1 MFTETILASNYPSGS
16 LSTLAITQTQAFN
29 HMVPEAYYI
38 GQAVLNRNEINF
50 GCFQTT
56 HPNKDYTDYLG
67 KPG

>member
-16 LSTLAITQTQAFN
+16 LSTLAITQTQALN

-56 HPNKDYTDYLG
+56 QP
-67 KPG
+67 